1 MVYIKDTDTS
11 TNNIISPSE
20 TTSGQKS
27 YLKLNLLEQRVY
39 TLTHKHFTRIDTEAD
54 QLENGISSLTKKL
67 NLISSELE
75 LLQNEINKMDGSTKL
90 LASLLISTK
99 KAELENIQTKIDE
112 TNLKLK
118 NITEHPLH
126 KQNRK
131 QFLGGLETSY
141 SDYVKGIELVDKKDP
156 CDYCFSLAEQGYN
169 LSGIIKAVKQA
180 DNMHKQNNLESKLST
195 YALRNDRANYI
206 DTYEELCKNHS
217 DTTLN
222 LIINAEERKIGVN
235 QAALESLLNDS
246 DKLTTLTLTLPE
258 EVDENGCNLVLTEND
273 INAVIN
279 VICEYVTCAQI
290 KTFEPYKFPVIIE
303 LFMKAEDND
312 KQIELAKAI
321 ERSIGEQFF
330 NALQEE
336 NTIKMERIA
345 TNFESSTSIAKDTKT
360 CLTFKT
366 QGQWINKKLERILDA
381 THIDESHKKILA
393 EKVLNDYKT
402 IRQDDK
408 KFNEAFPTFKTTG
421 FAATPFLYRALN
433 QYDSN
438 SEIRLDLIDKK
449 GNIKEGQY
457 TLTCHLEAITQHL
470 PFAKDLVNFTKKS
483 STPNNETLSITLPV
497 ECEEGL
503 EKVHAFLTHL
513 DPTQLRSTKQTE
525 AIAIFQ
531 LCQHW
536 KIEEHE
542 VDIFHHFTETDLTD
556 ESLFTIACE
565 TNNQYL
571 LHKSISG
578 LLQQAAKSDRDY
590 KNVNRWLIK
599 KEPSIE
605 KLDLTN
611 LNLSDNLV
619 ELLESCK
626 DLREL
631 SLYGNEQLTDKSLSS
646 IGELKNLTTLNLKG
660 CQKLTKEGLDPLKE
674 LKLTSL
680 TLPISDREMANEIA
694 FGNDKWIQA
703 YGIEIKEED
712 IGKDLEALPENILEI
727 LESTCPT
734 DSSKKIKDTHM
745 LVWMPQTIIMDGKE
759 QNLTL
764 NTFGQLIKKK
774 HFSANK
780 GGYRYISPEILKQ
793 IGDKTLTKGQW
804 VLMTKDVLEGSRGK
818 DYSVQQTLVSD
829 LAKKSGMSYEVP
841 TVLEATV
848 CILAEYVSKGAR
860 LFSGSPNTYTRCQ
873 EKLEGDSYQVTV
885 GGFASAGLYLRDDF
899 YDNFLIGVAARWKFF

>member
-1 MVYIKDTDTS
+1 MVYIKDTDTNI
-11 TNNIISPSE
+11 NNIISTGE
-20 TTSGQKS
+20 KTTGQRS

-54 QLENGISSLTKKL
+54 QLENGLSSLTKKL
-67 NLISSELE
+67 NLISSELD

-99 KAELENIQTKIDE
+99 KAELENIQIKIDKG
-112 TNLKLK
+112 NLKLK
-118 NITEHPLH
+118 NIKEHPLH

-131 QFLGGLETSY
+131 QFLGGLKTSY
-141 SDYVKGIELVDKKDP
+141 NEYVKEIQLVDKKDP

-180 DNMHKQNNLESKLST
+180 DNMHKQNNLESNLST

-206 DTYEELCKNHS
+206 DTYQELCKNHS
-217 DTTLN
+217 DTTLT
-222 LIINAEERKIGVN
+222 LTINAEEHKIGVN

-246 DKLTTLTLTLPE
+246 DLSTTITLTLPKE
-258 EVDENGCNLVLTEND
+258 TTKNQ
-273 INAVIN
+273 INATIN
-279 VICEYVTCAQI
+279 MVREYVTCTQI
-290 KTFEPYKFPVIIE
+290 KTFDQHTLPIIQI
-303 LFMKAEDND
+303 LMKAEDND
-312 KQIELAKAI
+312 KQIELAKAM
-321 ERSIGEQFF
+321 ERNIGEQFF

-336 NTIKMERIA
+336 NTLKMEQIA
-345 TNFESSTSIAKDTKT
+345 TSFEPNTLMAEDTKT

-366 QGQWINKKLERILDA
+366 QGQWINKKLECILDD
-381 THIDESHKKILA
+381 THIDESQKKTLA
-393 EKVLNDYKT
+393 EKVLDDYKT

-470 PFAKDLVNFTKKS
+470 PFAKDLVNFTNKS
-483 STPNNETLSITLPV
+483 STFKNETLSITLPV

-525 AIAIFQ
+525 TIAIFQ

-542 VDIFHHFTETDLTD
+542 VDIFHHFTETDFTD
-556 ESLFTIACE
+556 ESLFTNACD
-565 TNNQYL
+565 TKNQYL
-571 LHKSISG
+571 LHKSICG
-578 LLQQAAKSDRDY
+578 LLQQAAKSDKDY

-626 DLREL
+626 DIKEL

-646 IGELKNLTTLNLKG
+646 IGELKNLTTLNLRG
-660 CQKLTKEGLDPLKE
+660 CTKLTKEGLDSLKE
-674 LKLTSL
+674 FPKLTSL
-680 TLPISDREMANEIA
+680 TLPISDKEKAYNEIA
-694 FGNDKWIQA
+694 FGNDKWIKA

-727 LESTCPT
+727 LESTCPI
-734 DSSKKIKDTHM
+734 DSSKKVKDTHM
-745 LVWMPQTIIMDGKE
+745 LVWMPQTLIMDGKE

-774 HFSANK
+774 NFSENK
-780 GGYRYISPEILKQ
+780 EGYRYIYVDIVKQ

-804 VLMTKDVLEGSRGK
+804 VLMTKDILEGSRRK
-818 DYSVQQTLVSD
+818 DYSAQQTLVND
-829 LAKKSGMSYEVP
+829 LSKKSGMSYEVP
-841 TVLEATV
+841 TLLEATV
-848 CILAEYVSKGAR
+848 CILTEYVSKGTR
-860 LFSGSPNTYTRCQ
+860 LFTDSPWTYTRCQ
-873 EKLEGDSYQVTV
+873 EKLEEYSYQVVV
-885 GGFASAGLYLRDDF
+885 GGFASAGLYLN
-899 YDNFLIGVAARWKFF
+899 YNYYGHVNLGVAARWKFF